1 MRGRVVNVVIRGEE
15 AYVDGVVIA
24 RPGLGRNIRATP
36 EGRATVA
43 GGVEMQQLQISAG
56 DAAAAAVSPL
66 KKQQQQQQSMRERL
80 ESDSA
85 ASVAAA
91 AAAAVATK
99 ADSDTSSPLPSRAHS
114 PSGDG
119 LDGCSVIA
127 VADLTKAMVH
137 RILDLADRFKQDI
150 ERGLKLKHIA
160 DVSTVD

>member
-43 GGVEMQQLQISAG
+43 GGVEMQQLQIAAG
-56 DAAAAAVSPL
+56 DAATAALSPL
-66 KKQQQQQQSMRERL
+66 KKQQQQSMRERL

-127 VADLTKAMVH
+127 VADLTKAHVH